1 MAYSPEDRIF
11 RRRMTRRD
19 CLWLAGGIGVTI
31 VSPPVLTGCATN
43 PVTGGKMFAGLS
55 EEQEVA
61 LDRQQAPLQ
70 FSNDYGAVQDK
81 ALNGYVD
88 GLVKRLGSNAHRPNM
103 PYSARVLNANYINAY
118 TFPGGSMA
126 ATRGIMLEMESED
139 ELAALF
145 GHETGHVNAR
155 HAAQQQGKKIAANVA
170 VGVATIATAMSDTP
184 YAAPLVGLAGQVGA
198 SALLAKYSRDD
209 EREADSLGLRYSNAS
224 GYSPQGMV
232 ELMDML
238 KSQGHGKPSLMQTM
252 FSTHPMSEER
262 YATAVAESRTEYAGT
277 MNRPLKR
284 ERYMDNTASLR
295 RLKPAIVE
303 LQKADAAMAGKSPQ
317 AAQQHIAS
325 ALQIAP
331 NDYCANVMMG
341 KLLLSGK
348 RYAEADR
355 YLSKAVS
362 IYPSEAQ
369 AQYLGGISKLATDQP
384 EQALARFNAY
394 DRAMPGNPQSLFFKG
409 VAYEGMQNKQKAG
422 ENYARFL
429 QTGAN
434 NDQAQY
440 AYTRLRQ
447 WRMVR

>member
-19 CLWLAGGIGVTI
+19 CLWLAGGIGVT
-31 VSPPVLTGCATN
+31 VVTPPVLTGCATN

-70 FSNDYGAVQDK
+70 FSNDYGSVQDK
-81 ALNGYVD
+81 ALNSYVD
-88 GLVKRLGSNAHRPNM
+88 GLVKRLGSNAHRPNI
-103 PYSARVLNANYINAY
+103 PYSGRVLNANYINAY

-126 ATRGIMLEMESED
+126 ATRGIMLELESED

-184 YAAPLVGLAGQVGA
+184 YAAPLVGLASQVGA

-209 EREADSLGLRYSNAS
+209 EREADALGLRYANAS

-252 FSTHPMSEER
+252 FSTHPMSDER
-262 YATAVAESRTEYAGT
+262 YATAVNESRSDYAST
-277 MNRPLKR
+277 MGRPLKR

-303 LQKADAAMAGKSPQ
+303 LQQADAAMAGRNPQ
-317 AAQQHIAS
+317 AAQQHISS
-325 ALQIAP
+325 ALKIAP

-341 KLLLSGK
+341 KLLLAGK
-348 RYAEADR
+348 RYPEADR
-355 YLSKAVS
+355 YLSRAVD

-369 AQYLGGISKLATDQP
+369 AQYLGGISKLANNQP
-384 EQALARFNAY
+384 EQALTRFSAY

-434 NDQAQY
+434 NDQARY

>member
-1 MAYSPEDRIF
+1 MVHSPEDRIF

-19 CLWLAGGIGVTI
+19 CLWLAGGIGVT
-31 VSPPVLTGCATN
+31 VVAPPVLSGCATN

-88 GLVKRLGSNAHRPNM
+88 GLVQRLGSTAHRPNM

-126 ATRGIMLEMESED
+126 ATRGIMLELESED

-209 EREADSLGLRYSNAS
+209 EREADSLGLKYANAS

-262 YATAVAESRTEYAGT
+262 CATAVAESRSEYAST
-277 MNRPLKR
+277 MSRPLKR

-303 LQKADAAMAGKSPQ
+303 LQQADAAMAGKSPQ
-317 AAQQHIAS
+317 AAQQHIQS
-325 ALQIAP
+325 ALKIAP
-331 NDYCANVMMG
+331 NDYAANVMMG

-355 YLSKAVS
+355 YLSKAATV
-362 IYPSEAQ
+362 YPSEAQ
-369 AQYLGGISKLATDQP
+369 AQYLGGISKLATNQP